1 MSKIDRL
8 KEIFQK
14 ANSLDSVLT
23 LFQELKFPVQKEE
36 NSLIVEM
43 DENGF
48 LEVCLFSNRT
58 EIEKIAAQH
67 IYQRIGILAIS
78 SDFEEWIFLRK
89 GMEDKIRIQRYKVKR
104 SSILETSNPVA
115 LQRISKLTFGDPS
128 KFEDLFERKDIS
140 KKFYQEFNRQKIA
153 LGNSIHGITNPEDK
167 KLYAQILLDRLIFL
181 FFLQSKNLLN
191 ENPRYFAEK
200 YREYSKKKNA
210 FYETFLKELFFN
222 ALCRKERDH
231 STLEVVGQSIP
242 YLNGGLFLKHELE
255 ERYPKIQVANESFAE
270 IFQFFES
277 WNWNVNERS
286 ETDEDSIDPYIL
298 GYIFENTLVDN
309 KSGGVYY
316 TPASL
321 SQFLSDET
329 IEGHLFQ
336 ETNRKSTSGP
346 YKNTKEFIEKA
357 TEKELLFFYQTLST
371 ITVCDPACGS
381 GQFLV
386 QALHSLSSY
395 HSQLAE
401 RIRNEDWE
409 ELKEYIQ
416 RDYSLEKN
424 PIYGIRRHI
433 AAKNLYGV
441 DILPEAAEITKLRLF
456 LAMVEGIG
464 NSSDSLEPLPNIDFH
479 IRSGNS
485 LTGFLFLPEDFFK
498 ALSETQSGAKRKK
511 DSAYEGVLDFGD
523 AESKMLKKDKLVR
536 RYTNEPNPEKALQLR
551 KEIREIDLELQNI
564 LNQRLE
570 QKMSEWKVRPKKKI
584 DFIDEKKDLK
594 AKEILNRFVLKSEDT
609 KPFHYGMEF
618 STILHPSKPNLPG
631 FDIVLMNPPW
641 EVWKPNSQEFFA
653 EFIPQFR
660 ALDKNEARKAVSS
673 LFQQQPKIKEE
684 WLRYCAQL
692 TSTAEFFRNS
702 EFFPHRGSG
711 DVNLYKLFLER
722 GWNLLK
728 EGGSLGIVIP
738 AGLYSDLGSKDLRKM
753 LFQEGEIQFLYGFEN
768 RKQLFENVDSRFKFL
783 LLSASKQSDSPGLSV
798 PAAFMLHTESDLHSV
813 HETNQ
818 KRQQNLPNGLA
829 SDPSLDPRFLDLPI
843 ELVTRLS
850 PDSWSLMEFKSDTD
864 IRIVEKM
871 AKFPRLGEELEGTWN
886 VKLSREFDMTNDSH
900 LFLTQEALE
909 KKGAQYDPKT
919 MIWKKGKE
927 EWWPLYVGR
936 MVDQFDDMAASYV
949 SGSNRS
955 AVWDYLE
962 FPKSR
967 PFKPQFWCKEK
978 APTYSINYKI
988 LICDVTG
995 ASNKRTGLSTV
1006 SFSLFPAAHS
1016 VTIAQ
1021 TNSSK
1026 TNLIL
1031 ISFLNSFSVDYF
1043 VRFIMPGNH
1052 YTMDLTKTI
1061 PLPRFFSDNQE
1072 TKIKDLSN
1080 RFYNA
1085 FKSKLILNSALLIG
1099 VSPFFDEL
1107 LQEVFGPQANYKT
1120 HGVTDPVQRQ
1130 ILKNQIDAM
1139 VAKIYG
1145 LEEAELKHILSTFP
1159 LVEEEIKEGVLE
1171 EWRKLM

>member
-1 MSKIDRL
+1 M
-8 KEIFQK
+8 
-14 ANSLDSVLT
+14 
-23 LFQELKFPVQKEE
+23 
-36 NSLIVEM
+36 
-43 DENGF
+43 
-48 LEVCLFSNRT
+48 
-58 EIEKIAAQH
+58 
-67 IYQRIGILAIS
+67 
-78 SDFEEWIFLRK
+78 
-89 GMEDKIRIQRYKVKR
+89 
-104 SSILETSNPVA
+104 
-115 LQRISKLTFGDPS
+115 
-128 KFEDLFERKDIS
+128 
-140 KKFYQEFNRQKIA
+140 
-153 LGNSIHGITNPEDK
+153 
-167 KLYAQILLDRLIFL
+167 

-200 YREYSKKKNA
+200 YREYAKKKNA

-222 ALCRKERDH
+222 ALCRKERER
-231 STLEVVGQSIP
+231 STLDVVGQSIP

-336 ETNRKSTSGP
+336 ETSRKSTSGP
-346 YKNTKEFIEKA
+346 YKHTREFIEKA
-357 TEKELLFFYQTLST
+357 TEEELLFFYQTLST
-371 ITVCDPACGS
+371 ITICDPACGS

-386 QALHSLSSY
+386 QALHSLSAY

-401 RIRNEDWE
+401 RILHEKWE
-409 ELKEYIQ
+409 TLKEYVQ
-416 RDYSLEKN
+416 RDYSLEKE

-464 NSSDSLEPLPNIDFH
+464 NKSDSLEPLPNIDFH

-498 ALSETQSGAKRKK
+498 ALSETQSGSKRKK

-523 AESKMLKKDKLVR
+523 AESKMLKKDKLVT

-570 QKMSEWKVRPKKKI
+570 QQMSEWKVRPKKKI

-618 STILHPSKPNLPG
+618 STILHPPKPNLPG

-641 EVWKPNSQEFFA
+641 EVWKPNSQEFFE

-660 ALDKNEARKAVSS
+660 ELDKNEARKAVSD
-673 LFQQQPKIKEE
+673 LFQKKPKIQEE
-684 WLRYCAQL
+684 WIRNCAQL

-702 EFFPHRGSG
+702 EFYLHRGSG
-711 DVNLYKLFLER
+711 DINLYKLFLER

-753 LFQEGEIQFLYGFEN
+753 LFQEGKIHFLYGFEN
-768 RKQLFENVDSRFKFL
+768 SKALFDNVHRSFKFI
-783 LLSASKQSDSPGLSV
+783 LLSTTKQTDSPASSV
-798 PAAFMLHTESDLHSV
+798 PAAFMLHTESDLLSV
-813 HETNQ
+813 HESNRKKQLSLSEDST
-818 KRQQNLPNGLA
+818 

-843 ELVTRLS
+843 ELITRLS
-850 PDSWSLMEFKSDTD
+850 PDSWSLMEFKSATD

-871 AKFPRLGEELEGTWN
+871 ARFPRLGEELEGTWN
-886 VKLSREFDMTNDSH
+886 VKLSAEFHMTNDAH
-900 LFLTQEALE
+900 LFFTQEALK
-909 KKGAQYDPKT
+909 KKGAQYDPET

-927 EWWPLYVGR
+927 EWWPLYEGR
-936 MVDQFDDMAASYV
+936 MVTQYDHRAASYI
-949 SGSNRS
+949 SGSQRS
-955 AVWDYLE
+955 AVWNYSD
-962 FPKSR
+962 FPKLEKIN
-967 PFKPQFWCKEK
+967 PHYWIIPQEK
-978 APTYSINYKI
+978 NKAGYKI
-988 LICDVTG
+988 YICDVT
-995 ASNKRTGLSTV
+995 ASSNKRTGLATIVKGNESSGNSLSIIDSDHLQINLLLTGLIN
-1006 SFSLFPAAHS
+1006 SFSLDF
-1016 VTIAQ
+1016 
-1021 TNSSK
+1021 
-1026 TNLIL
+1026 
-1031 ISFLNSFSVDYF
+1031 Y
-1043 VRFIMPGNH
+1043 VRLRIPGNH
-1052 YTMDLTKTI
+1052 YNQAVIFDLPT
-1061 PLPRFFSDNQE
+1061 PRYLNEDPTFQKEKHIQASQPYF
-1072 TKIKDLSN
+1072 
-1080 RFYNA
+1080 A
-1085 FKSKLILNSALLIG
+1085 FRKNIIQSTAQLIG
-1099 VSPFFDEL
+1099 TTSAFDEL
-1107 LQEVFGPQANYKT
+1107 LKEIFGPQANHKT

-1171 EWRKLM
+1171 EWRKLG